1 MNLKMHIKLMCI
13 FEGVYIYTMYTYII
27 YAFHISSKY
36 ACEVHNYYKICNHFF
51 FRPFLTRLYL

>member
-1 MNLKMHIKLMCI
+1 MHIKLMCI